1 MELNDIM
8 LVAIRWAHA
17 LAGAAWVGGGL
28 FYLLVLRPSLSIIDD
43 QSYLEVLKRDI
54 AEKFKEVVELSV
66 VALVVT
72 GVILAFDRLSNG
84 SVSNLYVAVL
94 ALKVALAGG
103 MFMTFWSMR
112 NTAPV
117 KTKSPETLANGG
129 TSSPQSLLTRKLIS
143 PSQIILVLGA
153 LLFFLADVL
162 KIVFEKGL
170 RTP

>member
-103 MFMTFWSMR
+103 MFLTFWSMR